1 MATKDEI
8 LEALQ
13 CSTRSCPLKAK
24 DLSGLLKAV
33 SGSLSVQLHR
43 LSKEGFVAK
52 KGQRSGWFIT
62 KKGRKRLQML
72 PQPSEE
78 FSRSREKTFKMK
90 YTAELEDAIQRRES
104 TNYGKFLE
112 IGKLVGVPPN
122 FVLLTAEYVW
132 SLGDFRDPAWIW
144 RALGEMNI
152 KRDLRKVWFYS
163 WCAFLRKRMPQELLD
178 EVERS

>member
-13 CSTRSCPLKAK
+13 FSTRSCPLKAR

-33 SGSLSVQLHR
+33 PGSLSVQLHR

-72 PQPSEE
+72 PQPLEG
-78 FSRSREKTFKMK
+78 FSRSREQTFKMK
-90 YTAELEDAIQRRES
+90 YAAELEDEIQRSES

-112 IGKLVGVPPN
+112 IGKLAGVPPN
-122 FVLLTAEYVW
+122 FVLLSAEYVW
-132 SLGDFRDPAWIW
+132 ALGDCRDLAWIW
-144 RALGEMNI
+144 RALGEI
-152 KRDLRKVWFYS
+152 HIRRDLRKVWFYS
-163 WCAFLRKRMPQELLD
+163 WRAFLRKSIPQELLD
-178 EVERS
+178 EAERF

>member
-1 MATKDEI
+1 MATKDEL

-13 CSTRSCPLKAK
+13 RTTRSCPLKAR

-33 SGSLSVQLHR
+33 PGSLSVQLHR

-72 PQPSEE
+72 TQPLEGV
-78 FSRSREKTFKMK
+78 SRSREPTFKMK
-90 YTAELEDAIQRRES
+90 YAAELEDEIQKNEG

-112 IGKLVGVPPN
+112 IGKQAEVPPN
-122 FVLLTAEYVW
+122 FVLLTAYYVW
-132 SLGDFRDPAWIW
+132 ALGDYRDLTWIW
-144 RALGEMNI
+144 HGLGGMNI
-152 KRDLRKVWFYS
+152 RRDLRKVWFYG
-163 WCAFLRKRMPQELLD
+163 WCAFLGKRIPQELLD
-178 EVERS
+178 EVERA